1 MFPEKRNQ
9 GFQSFQGLSELIN
22 TLSGKGPIAELIAGA
37 VTGAELAD
45 YVLRKADQYAKDQRH
60 DDNLA
65 KLVGQATRLYE
76 TGRISKAQ
84 FKAII
89 DQLPDTAE
97 TVEVKVKP
105 VQEVPSNNQNEINE
119 ILKNVDPAKL
129 AQLLE
134 MLK

>member
-1 MFPEKRNQ
+1 MFPEKQNHQSGLQ
-9 GFQSFQGLSELIN
+9 GIGSLLNI
-22 TLSGKGPIAELIAGA
+22 LSGVEKGSLQELFAVV
-37 VTGAELAD
+37 VTGVEMGD
-45 YVLRKADQYAKDQRH
+45 YVARKMEQVSKDQRF

-65 KLVGQATRLYE
+65 KLVSQATRLYE

-89 DQLPDTAE
+89 DQLPE
-97 TVEVKVKP
+97 TVEAQVKP
-105 VQEVPSNNQNEINE
+105 VNDSQNQINE
-119 ILKNVDPAKL
+119 MLKNVDPAKL